1 MMNMTEADRLR
12 AEARANVLKALA
24 HPTRI
29 YIVDLIEREGPHC
42 VHDLTRRVGVDTS
55 TVSRHLSILKNA
67 GMLQDRKEGTTVYY
81 SVACGCIA
89 DFMAGLEGVLRSKH
103 QQDQR
108 AFAALMETTS
118 LPEETTI
125 KR

>member
-1 MMNMTEADRLR
+1 MSESEKLK
-12 AEARANVLKALA
+12 AEARASVLKALA

-42 VHDLTRRVGVDTS
+42 VCDLTERVGADTS

-67 GMLQDRKEGTTVYY
+67 GVLQDRKSGTTVYY
-81 SVACGCIA
+81 SLACGCIS

-103 QQDQR
+103 QRDQQMFDAVVSGR
-108 AFAALMETTS
+108 
-118 LPEETTI
+118 
-125 KR
+125 

>member
-1 MMNMTEADRLR
+1 MDMTEADRLR
-12 AEARANVLKALA
+12 AEARASVLKALA

-29 YIVDLIEREGPHC
+29 YIVDLIEREGAHC
-42 VHDLTRRVGVDTS
+42 VHDLTERVGVDTS

-67 GMLQDRKEGTTVYY
+67 GVLRDRKEGTTVYY
-81 SVACGCIA
+81 SLACGCIA

-108 AFAALMETTS
+108 AFAALMETQAAPAE
-118 LPEETTI
+118 PEVD
-125 KR
+125 R